1 MILSMDI
8 KTIANKKARG
18 IMPLI
23 EGKSP
28 YHFLVMLKLLIFA
41 RFSLLSLQCLYNLLG
56 T

>member
-28 YHFLVMLKLLIFA
+28 YHFLVMLKLSKFNITTGKFERPLHNYWY
-41 RFSLLSLQCLYNLLG
+41 Q
-56 T
+56 